1 MKNSKNQNFR
11 RAVHQTRGRV
21 AIGRDFKKARKQI
34 LRCAKS
40 EKRRCERKP
49 HSKNALMDMP
59 VAPTFLNSIFFKKE
73 KRKNALLNQGAF
85 FEKVRRLFH
94 LPKERK
100 KPEL

>member
-1 MKNSKNQNFR
+1 
-11 RAVHQTRGRV
+11 
-21 AIGRDFKKARKQI
+21 
-34 LRCAKS
+34 
-40 EKRRCERKP
+40 
-49 HSKNALMDMP
+49 MDMP